1 MNNIFY
7 TNIYK
12 ISNIKLSLFIFSVT
26 FLLKFFYLLNTN
38 GLERVP
44 IQDAAAYFNL
54 GKEIYENGLF
64 TKEFLAGRPPLLPIL
79 TAIFFNFF
87 SNENILTAL
96 RVIIILITSTIP
108 ISFYYISLN
117 LKIDKKFAFLTALV
131 IAFYPPSI
139 YYSSF
144 LLTENLASLFVSIIL
159 LLISKLIKSENKIK
173 IIILLGLVF
182 ALLTL
187 SRSIFILLPFF
198 LIFFLSIYFYYFR
211 IKYKNFFKLIFTL
224 LFSYVIFLM
233 PWSLLNKIKHDEL
246 IITTNRLGYML
257 YLTNSDLTDKNV
269 QEGQYIKS
277 EKFKK
282 NLNHAR
288 QNFNYKTESNY
299 LSNLAFEEIKQNY
312 ELLPSILFNRL
323 VNTLNFRPNPYK
335 SSITTN
341 DLVMIFW
348 VFFLASFIK
357 YTFGRNLDFMD
368 YFMLVIIC
376 YVLLTMLPFWG
387 TPRFR
392 YPIDN
397 LLIFMS
403 IKYYLNTK
411 KYI

>member
-187 SRSIFILLPFF
+187 SR
-198 LIFFLSIYFYYFR
+198 
-211 IKYKNFFKLIFTL
+211 
-224 LFSYVIFLM
+224 
-233 PWSLLNKIKHDEL
+233 
-246 IITTNRLGYML
+246 
-257 YLTNSDLTDKNV
+257 
-269 QEGQYIKS
+269 
-277 EKFKK
+277 
-282 NLNHAR
+282 
-288 QNFNYKTESNY
+288 
-299 LSNLAFEEIKQNY
+299 
-312 ELLPSILFNRL
+312 
-323 VNTLNFRPNPYK
+323 
-335 SSITTN
+335 
-341 DLVMIFW
+341 
-348 VFFLASFIK
+348 
-357 YTFGRNLDFMD
+357 
-368 YFMLVIIC
+368 
-376 YVLLTMLPFWG
+376 
-387 TPRFR
+387 
-392 YPIDN
+392 
-397 LLIFMS
+397 
-403 IKYYLNTK
+403 
-411 KYI
+411 